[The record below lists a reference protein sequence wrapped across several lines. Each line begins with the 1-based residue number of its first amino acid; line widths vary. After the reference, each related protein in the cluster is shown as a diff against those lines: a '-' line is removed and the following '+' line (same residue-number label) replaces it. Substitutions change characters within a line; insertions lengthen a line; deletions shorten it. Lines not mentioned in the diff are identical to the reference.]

1 MRNEKRAAVSCS
13 FCCIVIS
20 NVGITKMGIIGRM
33 GLMGRISLMGLMGRI
48 SLMGLMGRM
57 GLMGLMEVIN
67 GRKGLNGSN
76 KWAQRA
82 LRKPKKKT
90 SRPFDGA
97 SLP

>member
-1 MRNEKRAAVSCS
+1 MKKEQPIGCS

-33 GLMGRISLMGLMGRI
+33 GLMDRI

-57 GLMGLMEVIN
+57 GLMGVIN
-67 GRKGLNGSN
+67 GCK
-76 KWAQRA
+76 RA
-82 LRKPKKKT
+82 LRKPTKKT